1 MVANVDGDRLKEI
14 VLGIG
19 PVDASLYGI
28 ARESANAAIVGE
40 LVQDGER
47 LLATSIPALT
57 QELFELFASQGN
69 RLAYE
74 GVYFE
79 RRRRLTTFG
88 LLMLLYPERKD
99 YLSALVAIVEAVLE
113 ENTWCLP
120 AHMRG
125 ETLERGID
133 LFAAETGFALAEL
146 IVLAGDAIPIELRE
160 RIRVEVDRRLFKPYL
175 TMGPYA
181 WETADHNWAAVCAGS
196 IGSAALLLERDGE
209 RLAEISGKV
218 LGTLSCYLSGF
229 GVDGACLEGVGYWN
243 YGFGYFVY
251 YADLLYRRSGGRI
264 DLLADDKVRQI
275 ALFQQRCYLCG
286 DRTANFSDTA
296 ERSPA
301 HRGLSAY
308 LVGRYAS
315 VEAPPESVYA
325 SLRDDHCARFAPALR
340 DLFWVGGGYRE
351 DDARGGSAWS
361 PGSWYLPDA
370 KWLVSRHGSE
380 YGQFGFAAKGGHN
393 AEPHNHLDVGQFIVV
408 AEGEPAFA
416 ADLGR
421 GEYTAQYFG
430 EGRYDYDCNGAQG
443 HSLPVIGGR
452 RQQPGRSYEA
462 LVLKAEP
469 SREEDVL
476 EQELAGTY
484 DCPELASL
492 VRRLAWRKAELPSLE
507 LIDEYKFGKPVG
519 DIEELIISRC
529 EPEVIMP
536 GEIVLRGGRL
546 NVIVSY
552 DASLLTP
559 SAERRTMS
567 GHDGTE
573 DVYYRISL
581 KALVP
586 DALGIC
592 IKIRFAFAASESAE
606 QGADDARMA

>member
-1 MVANVDGDRLKEI
+1 MVANVDGDRIRES

-19 PVDASLYGI
+19 PADASIYGF
-28 ARESANAAIVGE
+28 ARESANAVIVSE

-47 LLATSIPALT
+47 LLGTPIPALT
-57 QELFELFASQGN
+57 QELFDLFVLEGN

-88 LLMLLYPERKD
+88 LLALLYPGRDD
-99 YLSALVAIVEAVLE
+99 YVAALVAIIESVLE
-113 ENTWCLP
+113 EKTWCLP

-146 IVLAGDAIPIELRE
+146 VVLAGDAIPAELLE
-160 RIRVEVDRRLFKPYL
+160 WMRIEVDRRLFSPYV

-209 RLAEISGKV
+209 RLADITGKV
-218 LGTLSCYLSGF
+218 LGTMSCYLSGF
-229 GVDGACLEGVGYWN
+229 GSDGACLEGVGYWN

-251 YADLLYRRSGGRI
+251 YADLLYRRTGGRI
-264 DLLADDKVRQI
+264 DLLEDGKVWQI

-296 ERSPA
+296 EHSPA

-308 LVGRYAS
+308 LANRYES
-315 VEAPPESVYA
+315 VQAPPESVYA

-340 DLFWVGGGYRE
+340 DLYWGSSRG
-351 DDARGGSAWS
+351 DDAGGSAWS
-361 PGSWYLPDA
+361 PGSWYFPDA
-370 KWLVSRHGSE
+370 KWLVSRHCSE

-393 AEPHNHLDVGQFIVV
+393 AEPHNHNDVGHFIIV
-408 AEGEPAFA
+408 ADGEPAFA

-443 HSLPVIGGR
+443 HSLPAIGGM
-452 RQQPGRSYEA
+452 RQRPGKSYEA
-462 LVLKAEP
+462 LVLEAAT
-469 SREEDVL
+469 SGDEDVL
-476 EQELAGTY
+476 ELELADTY

-492 VRRLAWRKAELPSLE
+492 VRRLTWRKTELPSLE
-507 LIDEYKFGKPVG
+507 LIDDYKFSESAIG
-519 DIEELIISRC
+519 DIEELVITRC
-529 EPEVIMP
+529 EPELDEP
-536 GEIVLRGGRL
+536 GEIVLRGERL

-552 DASLLTP
+552 DASQLTL
-559 SAERRTMS
+559 SIERRTMS
-567 GHDGTE
+567 GHDGQEETF
-573 DVYYRISL
+573 YRISL
-581 KALVP
+581 KTPVSE
-586 DALGIC
+586 ALGVR
-592 IKIRFAFAASESAE
+592 IRLHFKFAIAEGTE